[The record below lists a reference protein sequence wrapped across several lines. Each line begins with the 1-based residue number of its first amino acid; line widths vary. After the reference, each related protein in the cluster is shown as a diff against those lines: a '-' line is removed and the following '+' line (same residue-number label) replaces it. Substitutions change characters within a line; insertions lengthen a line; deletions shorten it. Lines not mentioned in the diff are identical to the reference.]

1 MKGIDHGRRT
11 ALRKL
16 LGSRKGIVMHTR
28 RWRDRVLLV
37 GLAFVLAAAPLTTAR
52 ADQNEAT
59 AVAIWFA
66 EADGTAKPYY
76 FHDLNNPLPR
86 WSCDARLD
94 YLTKMFYRMSRSNP
108 DLKNKKAVRSACVP
122 VADIQ

>member
-1 MKGIDHGRRT
+1 MHMRHRENR
-11 ALRKL
+11 AL
-16 LGSRKGIVMHTR
+16 SI
-28 RWRDRVLLV
+28 
-37 GLAFVLAAAPLTTAR
+37 GLALVLAAAPLTTAR

-94 YLTKMFYRMSRSNP
+94 YLTKMFYRMTRSNP

>member
-1 MKGIDHGRRT
+1 MQVRNVGRQ
-11 ALRKL
+11 ALF
-16 LGSRKGIVMHTR
+16 
-28 RWRDRVLLV
+28 V
-37 GLAFVLAAAPLTTAR
+37 GLAIVLAGLPLTAAR

-59 AVAIWFA
+59 AVAIWFT

-94 YLTKMFYRMSRSNP
+94 YLTRMFYRMSRSNP

-122 VADIQ
+122 VADIE

>member
-1 MKGIDHGRRT
+1 MQGRNLGRQVLFVGT
-11 ALRKL
+11 AL
-16 LGSRKGIVMHTR
+16 
-28 RWRDRVLLV
+28 
-37 GLAFVLAAAPLTTAR
+37 VLAALPLTVAR

-66 EADGTAKPYY
+66 GADGSAKPYY

-122 VADIQ
+122 VAEIE